1 MNIHIGEVIERKF
14 QESGIKMQTFAE
26 RINTVER
33 NVYDIFKRKDIK
45 TDLLRSISEALD
57 YNFFDLYTTNIKS
70 SDKDKNDEPVMTIT
84 LNLEVNKNRLADLP
98 KYLNELNIL
107 SERYMIKVI

>member
-70 SDKDKNDEPVMTIT
+70 SHPEKKEEAVMTIT
-84 LNLEVNKNRLADLP
+84 LNLEVNQKRLAELP
-98 KYLNELNIL
+98 KYLQELNAL
-107 SERYMIKVI
+107 SGLYMIKVL